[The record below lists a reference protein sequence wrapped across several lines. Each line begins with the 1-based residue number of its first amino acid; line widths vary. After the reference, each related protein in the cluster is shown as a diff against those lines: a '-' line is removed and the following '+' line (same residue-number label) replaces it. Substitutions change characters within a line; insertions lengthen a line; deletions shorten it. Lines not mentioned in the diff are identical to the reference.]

1 MKALAAAFWVS
12 AIGMLFPLGG
22 YGQATAEGQFQVEI
36 QATGEKGPTYTVTNL
51 SGKTVWACV
60 IELSFARQN
69 AGKSRDVWDAVLQ
82 EVPPIEPDA
91 KLSQSLSHIV
101 GGPLPDKVEVIAGVW
116 ADGETFGQ
124 PAWVNIILQTRAMR
138 AMEFEQASAIL
149 QKGLELNW
157 TSAQYLEM
165 LGDKTDS
172 GPFISIRSALAANQR
187 NGERPK
193 ILRNM
198 MQRLLDTFVQ
208 RANRIR
214 LAKPAASTPIPD

>member
-1 MKALAAAFWVS
+1 
-12 AIGMLFPLGG
+12 
-22 YGQATAEGQFQVEI
+22 
-36 QATGEKGPTYTVTNL
+36 VTL
-51 SGKTVWACV
+51 
-60 IELSFARQN
+60 
-69 AGKSRDVWDAVLQ
+69 SRDPALQ
-82 EVPPIEPDA
+82 AELRDTRNV
-91 KLSQSLSHIV
+91 
-101 GGPLPDKVEVIAGVW
+101 
-116 ADGETFGQ
+116 TFGVLLVT
-124 PAWVNIILQTRAMR
+124 WVHIILQTRAMR

-187 NGERPK
+187 NGEKPK

-214 LAKPAASTPIPD
+214 LAKPAANTPLPD